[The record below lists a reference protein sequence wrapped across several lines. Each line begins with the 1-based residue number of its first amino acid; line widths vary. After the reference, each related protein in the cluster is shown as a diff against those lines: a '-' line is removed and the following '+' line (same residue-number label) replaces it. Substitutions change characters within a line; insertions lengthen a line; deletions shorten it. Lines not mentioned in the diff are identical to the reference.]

1 MFSWIRIRTWIRM
14 ENCRIRTIILTD
26 QHHCF
31 RDTFVI
37 FDKDGDGT
45 IDTKEL
51 STVLRAMGFNPTKV
65 RTGASVAEVQPHT
78 CENWPRP
85 ELHLCCAMREK

>member
-1 MFSWIRIRTWIRM
+1 MFIPRSISLDSPFNFLVQ
-14 ENCRIRTIILTD
+14 ESYCSSLAA
-26 QHHCF
+26 F
-31 RDTFVI
+31 FYRDTFVI

-65 RTGASVAEVQPHT
+65 GVEHRTQGHRIQP
-78 CENWPRP
+78 N
-85 ELHLCCAMREK
+85 

>member
-1 MFSWIRIRTWIRM
+1 M
-14 ENCRIRTIILTD
+14 L
-26 QHHCF
+26 HF

-45 IDTKEL
+45 IDTREL

-65 RTGASVAEVQPHT
+65 KKRPNLSKTTRLILLDSLLQEKVALL
-78 CENWPRP
+78 RR
-85 ELHLCCAMREK
+85 LK

>member
-1 MFSWIRIRTWIRM
+1 MNTTLFTSNT
-14 ENCRIRTIILTD
+14 
-26 QHHCF
+26 CF

-45 IDTKEL
+45 IDTREL

-65 RTGASVAEVQPHT
+65 K
-78 CENWPRP
+78 N
-85 ELHLCCAMREK
+85 